1 MSNGYDGLEQQIIN
15 GKYTIAQKVLYGG
28 IMYGGFALPVNFIKV
43 ICTTIFP
50 PLGELLN
57 IISDFIVSDFPYFTW
72 DAMVA
77 IFQNLHRIIYC
88 FILTSMFYIP
98 GLIYTLS
105 NITCKMPNKNNANEG
120 VIKIA
125 KY

>member
-1 MSNGYDGLEQQIIN
+1 MSEGYDGLEQQIIN
-15 GKYTIAQKVLYGG
+15 GKYTLVQKVLYGG
-28 IMYGGFALPVNFIKV
+28 LMYGGFALPVNFIK
-43 ICTTIFP
+43 IIFTTIFP

-57 IISDFIVSDFPYFTW
+57 IISNYIVSEFPYITW
-72 DAMVA
+72 DAMIA
-77 IFQNLHRIIYC
+77 LFQNFHRIVYC
-88 FILTSMFYIP
+88 FILTSMFYVP

-105 NITCKMPNKNNANEG
+105 NITCKMTNLEKEDKT

>member
-1 MSNGYDGLEQQIIN
+1 MSEGYDGLEQQIIN
-15 GKYTIAQKVLYGG
+15 GKYTLIQKVLYGG
-28 IMYGGFALPVNFIKV
+28 LMYGGFALPVNFTKV
-43 ICTTIFP
+43 IFTTIFP

-57 IISDFIVSDFPYFTW
+57 IISDYIVSEFPYITW
-72 DAMVA
+72 DAMIA
-77 IFQNLHRIIYC
+77 LFQNFHRIVYC
-88 FILTSMFYIP
+88 FILTSMFYVP

-105 NITCKMPNKNNANEG
+105 NITCKMTNLEKKDNT